1 MARRRDSLREL
12 FLLDPEVTFLN
23 HGSFGACPR
32 PVMAEYQRWQMELER
47 RPVEFLD
54 RRFEERMAWAR
65 GALATY
71 VGANIDDIVYVSN
84 ATVGLNTAIRSLRLS
99 PGDEI
104 LTTDQEY
111 GALDRTWR
119 FVCRETGAVY
129 VRHPVTLPV
138 TSHGEIVESLW
149 SAVTS
154 KTRVLF
160 LSHIT
165 SPTALTLPVGPLV
178 QRARDAG
185 ILTIIDGAH
194 APGQVPLDLE
204 ALGADIYSGN
214 CHKWMMSP
222 KGAGFLHVR
231 RDMQDRIDP
240 LVVSWGWESERPS
253 YSRFVDF
260 HQWQGTRDIAAF
272 LTVPAAIEFAR
283 QHDWE
288 AVRRGCHGLLRDIR
302 PRLLDVCGSGPLY
315 PDDPRYYAQMHIF
328 RLPEG
333 IDGERLKRRLYDEE
347 RVEVPVILW
356 DNRWHVRVSAQG
368 YNTAEDLGRLA
379 DALARLLPACGRD

>member
-1 MARRRDSLREL
+1 MGESLRKE

-32 PVMAEYQRWQMELER
+32 TVMAEYQRWQTELER

-54 RRFEERMAWAR
+54 RRFEERMEWAR
-65 GALATY
+65 GRLATY
-71 VGANIDDIVYVSN
+71 IGANIDDIVYVPN
-84 ATVGLNTAIRSLRLS
+84 ATIGLNTVIRSLRLA

-104 LTTDQEY
+104 LSTDHEY

-119 FVCRETGAVY
+119 FVCRHTGAVY
-129 VRHPVTLPV
+129 VRHPLPMPV
-138 TSHGEIVESLW
+138 PSQDALVDALW
-149 SAVTS
+149 GAVTP

-165 SPTALTLPVGPLV
+165 SPTALTLPIGPLV
-178 QRARDAG
+178 HRARDAG
-185 ILTIIDGAH
+185 ILTIVDGAH
-194 APGQVPLDLE
+194 APGQVSLDLD
-204 ALGADIYSGN
+204 ALGADVYAGN

-231 RDMQDRIDP
+231 RGVQHLVEP

-253 YSRFVDF
+253 RSRFVDL

-272 LTVPAAIEFAR
+272 LSVPAAIDYAAER
-283 QHDWE
+283 RWD
-288 AVRRGCHGLLRDIR
+288 AVRAACHAMLHDVR
-302 PRLLDVCGSGPLY
+302 PRLLAVCGCGALY
-315 PDDPRYYAQMHIF
+315 PDQPEYYTQMHIF

-333 IDGERLKRRLYDEE
+333 VDGERLKRRLYDEE
-347 RVEVPVILW
+347 RIEIPVILW
-356 DNRWHVRVSAQG
+356 NGRWHVRVSVQG
-368 YNTAEDLGRLA
+368 YNAPEDLDRLV
-379 DALARLLPACGRD
+379 DSLRRLLPTCRLVTS